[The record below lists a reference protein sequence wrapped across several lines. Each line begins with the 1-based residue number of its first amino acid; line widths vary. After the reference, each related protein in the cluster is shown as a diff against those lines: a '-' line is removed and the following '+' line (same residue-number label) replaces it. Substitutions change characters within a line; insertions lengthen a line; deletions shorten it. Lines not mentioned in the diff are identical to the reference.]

1 MSDIL
6 SDSLEKKAVLE
17 IGYENELGMFVIGLQ
32 QILGEHEFVRD
43 FEQDQKK
50 IYEDEVMPE
59 TVVLGQGKS
68 FFQLAEKMENGEG
81 QVTVDWRVVGNIIL
95 QFIDDL
101 LEYKIHVYSLQLME
115 QTHAGALE
123 NVLPPPVRQGVV
135 HRGKVAKITFSLD
148 TNNFELG
155 EGPIN
160 TPWWILIRYL

>member
-32 QILGEHEFVRD
+32 QILGE
-43 FEQDQKK
+43 
-50 IYEDEVMPE
+50 
-59 TVVLGQGKS
+59 
-68 FFQLAEKMENGEG
+68 FFQLAEKMEKGEG
-81 QVTVDWRVVGNIIL
+81 QVTVDWRVFGNIIL

>member
-1 MSDIL
+1 VEGADRFGLAQLHQFRGRVGRGAEQSYCLLL
-6 SDSLEKKAVLE
+6 SDDPS
-17 IGYENELGMFVIGLQ
+17 
-32 QILGEHEFVRD
+32 
-43 FEQDQKK
+43 
-50 IYEDEVMPE
+50 EVAQE
-59 TVVLGQGKS
+59 RLK
-68 FFQLAEKMENGEG
+68 
-81 QVTVDWRVVGNIIL
+81 
-95 QFIDDL
+95 
-101 LEYKIHVYSLQLME
+101 LME